1 MKRNEMRSRNGG
13 YVLPQSNTH
22 QDISKPLFV
31 GHPQVSRRQQQRNHD
46 QFESAERSIKHI
58 SDFRRESVQE
68 FGNLLL

>member
-1 MKRNEMRSRNGG
+1 MRSRNGG

-31 GHPQVSRRQQQRNHD
+31 GHPQVSRRQQHRNHD
-46 QFESAERSIKHI
+46 QVESAERSIKH
-58 SDFRRESVQE
+58 SDFRRESVPE